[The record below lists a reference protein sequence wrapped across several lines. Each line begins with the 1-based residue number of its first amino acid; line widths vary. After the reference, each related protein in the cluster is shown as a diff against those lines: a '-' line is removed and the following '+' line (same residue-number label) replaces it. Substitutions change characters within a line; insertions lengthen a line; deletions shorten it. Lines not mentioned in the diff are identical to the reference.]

1 MQLRNSLIA
10 QHGYTVDWGHF
21 NGVCAGANGQ
31 PLELDKTMTE
41 EIIRQLREI
50 VAPQADQLAADL
62 RSGAVTPKWFNRVP
76 TGQRRYGIPQYNDVE
91 CTRAELDDADAARQI
106 DIAFYAAQS
115 KAKGA
120 RAHANDLE
128 KLIPARHGQPLYPVE
143 PEKKDLLKV
152 GSRVLIGG
160 KKGEIYEVVK
170 LDYAVCHG
178 CGPYMNGKRMLHAF
192 FESHKGRGVFGIPA
206 RSIRASAIQA

>member
-1 MQLRNSLIA
+1 MQLRNNLIA

-21 NGVCAGANGQ
+21 NGVCMGANGQ
-31 PLELDKTMTE
+31 PLELDKSMTE
-41 EIIRQLREI
+41 QIVKELRED
-50 VAPQADQLAADL
+50 VAPRADKLAADL
-62 RSGAVTPKWFNRVP
+62 RSGAVTPKWFMRVS
-76 TGQRRYGIPQYNDVE
+76 TGERRFGVPQYKDVE
-91 CTRAELDDADAARQI
+91 CTRADIDDATAARQI

-128 KLIPARHGQPLYPVE
+128 KLIPARHGQPLYPVG
-143 PEKKDLLKV
+143 PEKKELLKV

-170 LDYAVCHG
+170 LDYAICRG
-178 CGPYMNGKRMLHAF
+178 CGPYMNGKHMLHAF
-192 FESHKGRGVFGIPA
+192 FLSKSGQQWGIPA
-206 RSIRASAIQA
+206 RSIRASAIQI